1 MAELC
6 WTPAADLARMIAEK
20 EVSPVEVVRAHLDR
34 VAALDGKLR
43 AFITVC
49 AEPALEAAR
58 AAEARV
64 LAGDPLG
71 PLHGVPYGPKDLYA
85 TKGIRTTGGSTIL
98 GDFVPEADATVV
110 ARLAAAGM
118 IVLGKLNMHEF
129 AYGPEG
135 LNGHYGD
142 VWNPWDAGTHRV
154 AGGSSSGSAAAVA
167 AAAVLVGN
175 RGIRSVVMNFL
186 QLRNVDA
193 QIKALDREE
202 KALRERIETLR
213 SDDDALESAAR
224 KELGMRKL
232 GEIEYRFPPPGPE
245 DE

>member
-1 MAELC
+1 VPSQR
-6 WTPAADLARMIAEK
+6 TRT
-20 EVSPVEVVRAHLDR
+20 
-34 VAALDGKLR
+34 LR
-43 AFITVC
+43 
-49 AEPALEAAR
+49 R
-58 AAEARV
+58 
-64 LAGDPLG
+64 
-71 PLHGVPYGPKDLYA
+71 
-85 TKGIRTTGGSTIL
+85 
-98 GDFVPEADATVV
+98 
-110 ARLAAAGM
+110 
-118 IVLGKLNMHEF
+118 F
-129 AYGPEG
+129 AY
-135 LNGHYGD
+135 
-142 VWNPWDAGTHRV
+142 A
-154 AGGSSSGSAAAVA
+154 AAAVA